1 MEHLIVHLPYEA
13 RVGGPVTF
21 RWMYQPERYMHDL
34 RLKVHNKAKV
44 EGSIIEAHIIQ
55 EITNYFLGYFS
66 EHVHTIW
73 KRVNRYNQM

>member
-1 MEHLIVHLPYEA
+1 VHLPYEA

-44 EGSIIEAHIIQ
+44 EGSIVEAHR
-55 EITNYFLGYFS
+55 TRDYKLFLRIF
-66 EHVHTIW
+66 
-73 KRVNRYNQM
+73 